1 MVIVVSRSYIVID
14 SYMVYILDNAI
25 KLIAKIRRHP
35 IIVRDA
41 NRVHHFGI
49 DGHCSCGDHF

>member
-1 MVIVVSRSYIVID
+1 M
-14 SYMVYILDNAI
+14 MKILDAAI
-25 KLIAKIRRHP
+25 KLIARIRRHP

-49 DGHCSCGDHF
+49 DGHCSCGDHFCHMEDTIACSFLS